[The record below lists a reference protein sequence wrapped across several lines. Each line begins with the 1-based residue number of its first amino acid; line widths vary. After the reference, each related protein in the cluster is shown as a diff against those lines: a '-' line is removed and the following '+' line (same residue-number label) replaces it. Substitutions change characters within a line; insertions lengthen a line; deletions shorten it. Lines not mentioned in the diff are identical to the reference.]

1 MNFATVEQLQMLR
14 LSGMLEAWQEQQQTP
29 TYQDLNFD
37 ERFALLVEREHLRR
51 AQQRLQRRLKQ
62 AQLTLTAALGDID
75 FTVSRGL
82 AKSKFLELAQGHW
95 VMEHH
100 HLIVVGPTG
109 VGKTFLSSVL
119 ANQCAQQGQTVR
131 YFRSS
136 DLIMELK
143 LAKAD
148 GSWRKLQR
156 QLAAF
161 DLLIID
167 DWLRDPLSPGEARDL
182 LDLLDERY
190 RKASCLFAT
199 QLPINQWHQHI
210 HDPTLADAMLDRVVH
225 DAMRIILKGESMRKL
240 TSQVKPESDLM
251 VS

>member
-1 MNFATVEQLQMLR
+1 MNLATVEQLQLLR

-29 TYQDLNFD
+29 TYRDLTFD
-37 ERFALLVEREHLRR
+37 ERFSLLVEREHLRR
-51 AQQRLQRRLKQ
+51 QQQRLQRRLKQ
-62 AQLTLTAALGDID
+62 AHLTLSAALGDID

-95 VMEHH
+95 VQEHH

-119 ANQCAQQGQTVR
+119 ANQCAQQGHTVR

-136 DLIMELK
+136 DLTLELK

-161 DLLIID
+161 NLLIID
-167 DWLRDPLSPGEARDL
+167 DWLRDPLSGSEARDP

-190 RKASCLFAT
+190 RTASCLFAP

-225 DAMRIILKGESMRKL
+225 DAVRIVLKGESMRKL
-240 TSQVKPESDLM
+240 TSKVKADLE
-251 VS
+251 VTSA

>member
-1 MNFATVEQLQMLR
+1 MNLATVEQLQLLR
-14 LSGMLEAWQEQQQTP
+14 LSGMLEAWQEQHQTP
-29 TYQDLNFD
+29 TYHDLNFD

-62 AQLTLTAALGDID
+62 AQLTLSATLSDID
-75 FTVSRGL
+75 FTVHRGL

-95 VMEHH
+95 VQEHH
-100 HLIVVGPTG
+100 HLMIVGPTG

-136 DLIMELK
+136 DLILELK

-161 DLLIID
+161 NLLIID
-167 DWLRDPLSPGEARDL
+167 DWLRDPLSSSEARDL

-190 RKASCLFAT
+190 RTASCLFAT

-225 DAMRIILKGESMRKL
+225 DAMRIVLKGESMRKL
-240 TSQVKPESDLM
+240 TSKVKPEAD
-251 VS
+251 VAAP